1 MHVATAQKRGW
12 WGRMVTAVNAG
23 VTAYRHFNDSPVNV
37 QGGAV
42 ASQWDWFGLLWQHYA
57 NTVFDP
63 WADTSPQSLGAA
75 IVNAAHAGTRWSTYK
90 SNYQL
95 YRHTRP
101 IYSPVHRLCS
111 FWSNTVYPGVLSLD
125 GQQLPDGV
133 PLAIPLAD
141 DTPPALAAAIAQW
154 WSWANWQSLMRVY
167 VLYGA
172 IAGSVLVE
180 VQDELDRGKV
190 TARVWWPSNVADLT
204 LDSSGN
210 VKYFALEY
218 PLTADDGTPYTYRKE
233 VDGDTFRT
241 YKDGELYDYTEDGT
255 GAEWPNPYGFVPA
268 VWAKHTDIGTDYGAP
283 AIGASLGKVNELN
296 SVAAHA
302 HDHIHR
308 LVNNDRVLWDGGGTG
323 SPKQGTGKRGPTD
336 EFSSTEGNTREEL
349 GIFHGPLGGH
359 VESLAGNV
367 PLGDVMTY
375 IDKLLGEIEQDHPE
389 LGLYT
394 ELRSMSTLTG
404 PAASRVMGD
413 VAGNYYGVCAGYDM
427 NVRKIQQMCVAIGGF
442 RANSGDWERPLTR
455 QQEKFLPYSLDSYAK
470 GDLDH
475 DVKPRPLI
483 IPTERELL
491 EMQLLR
497 NSVEQPPTTTVSEKA

>member
-1 MHVATAQKRGW
+1 MTTAL
-12 WGRMVTAVNAG
+12 NAG
-23 VTAYRHFNDSPVNV
+23 VTTYKHFYDDPRNV

-42 ASQWDWFGLLWQHYA
+42 ASQWDWYSLLFSHYT

-63 WADTSPQSLGAA
+63 WAASTGLMPGSPSVVSATT
-75 IVNAAHAGTRWSTYK
+75 AGTRWSQYK

-101 IYSPVHRLCS
+101 IYSPVNRLCNW
-111 FWSNTVYPGVLSLD
+111 WSNTVYPGVLSLD

-141 DTPPALAAAIAQW
+141 DTPPALAAAIAQF
-154 WSWANWQSLMRVY
+154 WSWSNWQNLMRVY

-172 IAGSVLVE
+172 ITGNVLVE
-180 VQDELDRGKV
+180 VQDELERGKV
-190 TARVWWPSNVADLT
+190 TARVWWPANVADLT

-210 VKYFALEY
+210 VKAFALEY
-218 PLTADDGTPYTYRKE
+218 PLVADDGTPYTYRKE
-233 VDGDTFRT
+233 VDAESIRT

-255 GAEWPNPYGFVPA
+255 GMEWANPYGFVPA

-283 AIGASLGKVNELN
+283 AIGSSLGKINELN

-302 HDHIHR
+302 HDHIHK

-323 SPKQGTGKRGPTD
+323 APKEGTGKKGRTD
-336 EFSSTEGNTREEL
+336 EFSSTDVSTRESV

-359 VESLAGNV
+359 VESLVGNV
-367 PLGDVMTY
+367 PLADVMTY
-375 IDKLLGEIEQDHPE
+375 IDRLLGELEQDHAE
-389 LGLYT
+389 LGLYR

-413 VAGNYYGVCAGYDM
+413 VAGTYYSVCASYDM
-427 NVRKIQQMCVAIGGF
+427 NLRKLQGMTTAIGGY
-442 RANSGDWERPLTR
+442 RANSGDWPRPLTA
-455 QQEKFLPYSLDSYAK
+455 QQQKFLPFGLDSYSK
-470 GDLDH
+470 GQLDH
-475 DVKPRPLI
+475 DIRPRPLI
-483 IPTERELL
+483 IPTEEELL
-491 EMQLLR
+491 RLQMLR
-497 NSVEQPPTTTVSEKA
+497 NSLATPPTTTVAERAAV

>member
-1 MHVATAQKRGW
+1 MI
-12 WGRMVTAVNAG
+12 TAVNAG
-23 VTAYRHFNDSPVNV
+23 TQAYRHYYDSPTNV

-42 ASQWDWFGLLWQHYA
+42 ASQWDYWQLLWAHYT

-63 WADTSPQSLGAA
+63 WAATTTGPSAGVATVSTTT
-75 IVNAAHAGTRWSTYK
+75 AGTRWSSYK
-90 SNYQL
+90 SSYQL

-101 IYSPVHRLCS
+101 IYSPVNRLAT

-141 DTPPALAAAIAQW
+141 DTPPELAAAIAQW
-154 WSWANWQSLMRVY
+154 WSWSNFQSLMRVY

-190 TARVWWPSNVADLT
+190 TARVWWPANVADLT

-218 PLTADDGTPYTYRKE
+218 ALTDDDGTPYTYRKE
-233 VDGDTFRT
+233 VDGDTFST
-241 YKDGELYDYTEDGT
+241 YRDGELYDYTEDGT
-255 GAEWPNPYGFVPA
+255 GAQWANPYGFVPA

-302 HDHIHR
+302 HDHIHK

-323 SPKQGTGKRGPTD
+323 APKQGTGKKGPTD
-336 EFSSTEGNTREEL
+336 EFSGTDPNTRETL

-375 IDKLLGEIEQDHPE
+375 IDKLLGEIEQDHPALAMYRE
-389 LGLYT
+389 M
-394 ELRSMSTLTG
+394 RAMSTLTG
-404 PAASRVMGD
+404 PAAARVMGD
-413 VAGNYYGVCAGYDM
+413 VAGDYYGVCAGYDM
-427 NVRKIQQMCVAIGGF
+427 NLRKLQQMCAAIGGL
-442 RANSGDWERPLTR
+442 RANSGDWARPLTR
-455 QQEKFLPYSLDSYAK
+455 QQEKFLPFGLDSYER
-470 GDLDH
+470 GQLDH
-475 DVKPRPLI
+475 DIKPRPLI
-483 IPTERELL
+483 PPTEKELL
-491 EMQLLR
+491 ETQLLR
-497 NSVEQPPTTTVSEKA
+497 NAVEQPPTTTVSEKA